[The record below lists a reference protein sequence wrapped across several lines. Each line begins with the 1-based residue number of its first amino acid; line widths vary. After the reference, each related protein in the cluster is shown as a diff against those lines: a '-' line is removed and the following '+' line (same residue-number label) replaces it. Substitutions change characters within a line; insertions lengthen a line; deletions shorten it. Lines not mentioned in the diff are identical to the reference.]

1 MCTPTTYKVKFAQW
15 VLHRYTPRFPAYTVP
30 TEPPLRQKASNMS
43 IPTTSRAFTVGKVN
57 DIWTQQITDVH
68 VDNLGEGDV
77 LIAVEYS
84 CINYK
89 DGLATSEKGR
99 VARIDPLIAG
109 VDLAGT
115 VVESASPDFL
125 VGTQV
130 IAHGYDI
137 GVAHNGGYSALTRI
151 PAQWLV
157 ALPAGMTTRTAMM
170 IGTAGFTAALSV
182 DALERAGL
190 TKGSGPVLVTGAT
203 GGVGSVAV

>member
-1 MCTPTTYKVKFAQW
+1 M
-15 VLHRYTPRFPAYTVP
+15 
-30 TEPPLRQKASNMS
+30 SN
-43 IPTTSRAFTVGKVN
+43 PTTSRAFTVGKIN
-57 DIWTQQITDVH
+57 DVWTQQITNVS
-68 VDNLGEGDV
+68 VDDLGEGDV

-115 VVESASPDFL
+115 VIESSSPEFV
-125 VGTQV
+125 VGTKV

-137 GVAHNGGYSALTRI
+137 GVAHNGGYSALARI

-157 ALPAGMTTRTAMM
+157 ALPAGMTTRTAIYTASSGKSSHG
-170 IGTAGFTAALSV
+170 IGRVPDGSAATV
-182 DALERAGL
+182 EVIVE
-190 TKGSGPVLVTGAT
+190 KAT
-203 GGVGSVAV
+203 RNVFDINFLHHHLNT

>member
-1 MCTPTTYKVKFAQW
+1 
-15 VLHRYTPRFPAYTVP
+15 
-30 TEPPLRQKASNMS
+30 MS
-43 IPTTSRAFTVGKVN
+43 TPTTSRAFTVGKIN
-57 DIWTQQITDVH
+57 DIWTQQITDVS
-68 VDNLGEGDV
+68 VDDLGEGDV

-115 VVESASPDFL
+115 VVESSSPEFA

-137 GVAHNGGYSALTRI
+137 GVARHGGYSALARI

-157 ALPAGMTTRTAMM
+157 ALPIGMTTRTAMM

-190 TKGSGPVLVTGAT
+190 TVGSGPVLVTGAT
-203 GGVGSVAV
+203 GGVGSGIGHWCHRWCRFSCSWHVGGARL

>member
-1 MCTPTTYKVKFAQW
+1 M
-15 VLHRYTPRFPAYTVP
+15 
-30 TEPPLRQKASNMS
+30 SN
-43 IPTTSRAFTVGKVN
+43 PTTSRAFTVGKVN
-57 DIWTQQITDVH
+57 DVWTQQITDVS
-68 VDNLGEGDV
+68 VDDLGEGDV

-115 VVESASPDFL
+115 VVESTSPDFL

-137 GVAHNGGYSALTRI
+137 GVARHGGYRTCAYTSAMVGCSANRHDHSHCDDDRNC
-151 PAQWLV
+151 WLYCRS
-157 ALPAGMTTRTAMM
+157 LG
-170 IGTAGFTAALSV
+170 
-182 DALERAGL
+182 
-190 TKGSGPVLVTGAT
+190 
-203 GGVGSVAV
+203 